1 MQDVYKIRYTMYDK
15 VRMMM
20 SRTRGDGDITRY
32 LDNAKEQT
40 DLKTGEVCAYGGYH
54 GMRVDVYAGYVYI
67 TGSLAKF
74 MHGSNV
80 YTLDRHTT
88 GQAIEM
94 LGDGLHVDLGN
105 ASVTELEFGQ
115 NFIVSRHVGE
125 YLQRLGDMP
134 RMNRSE
140 FGKSSLYYMGK
151 GKKKPLVLTF
161 YDKKADALAKGMALP
176 AGYDGVNLLRYEM
189 RLKGRL
195 PYRLGVPAV
204 AASTLSERPF
214 YDMMV
219 RRYVDMYFSIKK
231 VNKLIIEDM
240 TKIKT
245 AGDAFSMLVALMVR
259 EVGQARVEEFMR
271 RLKDGKV
278 LKNRSDYTHLRKRIQ
293 EVTEMAGGIAQD
305 ELVKEMDDAVKNVK
319 PLAGTY

>member
-1 MQDVYKIRYTMYDK
+1 MYDK

-134 RMNRSE
+134 RMTRGE

-151 GKKKPLVLTF
+151 GKKKPLLLTF

-195 PYRLGVPAV
+195 PYRLGVQAV
-204 AASTLSERPF
+204 TASTLSERPF

-245 AGDAFSMLVALMVR
+245 AGDAFTMLVASLVR
-259 EVGQARVEEFMR
+259 DGGKAYVDTFVE
-271 RLKDGKV
+271 RLKAEKV
-278 LKNRSDYTHLRKRIQ
+278 FDNRMEYTRLRKKIR
-293 EVTEMAGGIAQD
+293 EVTEMSGGIAKE
-305 ELVKEMDDAVKNVK
+305 ELVKELDDAVKNVK

>member
-1 MQDVYKIRYTMYDK
+1 MYDK

-32 LDNAKEQT
+32 LGNAKEQT
-40 DLKTGEVCAYGGYH
+40 DLKTGEVCAFGGFH

-134 RMNRSE
+134 RMTRGE

-204 AASTLSERPF
+204 TASTLSERPF

-245 AGDAFSMLVALMVR
+245 AGDAFTMLVASLVR
-259 EVGQARVEEFMR
+259 DGGKAYVDTFVE
-271 RLKDGKV
+271 RLKAEKV
-278 LKNRSDYTHLRKRIQ
+278 FDNRMEYTRLRKKIR
-293 EVTEMAGGIAQD
+293 EVTEMSGGIAKE
-305 ELVKEMDDAVKNVK
+305 ELVKELDDAVKNVK

>member
-1 MQDVYKIRYTMYDK
+1 MYDK
-15 VRMMM
+15 VRMMT

-32 LDNAKEQT
+32 LGNAKEQT
-40 DLKTGEVCAYGGYH
+40 DLKTGEVCAFGGFH

-67 TGSLAKF
+67 TGSLAKL

-134 RMNRSE
+134 RMTRGE

-204 AASTLSERPF
+204 TASTLSERPF

>member
-1 MQDVYKIRYTMYDK
+1 MYDK
-15 VRMMM
+15 VRMML
-20 SRTRGDGDITRY
+20 SRSRGGGDITQY
-32 LDNAKEQT
+32 LDNAKAQT
-40 DLKTGEVCAYGGYH
+40 DLKTGEVCAHGGYH

-67 TGSLAKF
+67 TGSLAKL

-134 RMNRSE
+134 RMTRSE

-151 GKKKPLVLTF
+151 SKKKPLMLTF

-204 AASTLSERPF
+204 TASTLSERPF

-219 RRYVDMYFSIKK
+219 RRYVDMYFLIKK

-245 AGDAFSMLVALMVR
+245 AGDAFTMLVALLIR
-259 EVGQARVEEFMR
+259 DGGKARVDTFVE
-271 RLKDGKV
+271 RLKAEKV
-278 LKNRSDYTHLRKRIQ
+278 FDNRMEYTRLRKKIR
-293 EVTEMAGGIAQD
+293 EVTEKAGDLRQD
-305 ELVKEMDDAVKNVK
+305 EMIKEMDDAIRNVK
-319 PLAGTY
+319 ALAGTY

>member
-1 MQDVYKIRYTMYDK
+1 MYDK

-204 AASTLSERPF
+204 TASTLSERPF

-245 AGDAFSMLVALMVR
+245 AGDAFTMLVASLVR
-259 EVGQARVEEFMR
+259 DGGKAYVDTFVE
-271 RLKDGKV
+271 RLKAEKV
-278 LKNRSDYTHLRKRIQ
+278 FDNRMEYTRLRKKIR
-293 EVTEMAGGIAQD
+293 EVTEMSGGIAKE
-305 ELVKEMDDAVKNVK
+305 ELVKELDDAVKNVK

>member
-1 MQDVYKIRYTMYDK
+1 MYDK

-32 LDNAKEQT
+32 LGNAKEQT
-40 DLKTGEVCAYGGYH
+40 DLKTGEVCAFGGFH

-134 RMNRSE
+134 RMTRGE

-204 AASTLSERPF
+204 TASTLSERPF

-245 AGDAFSMLVALMVR
+245 AGDAFAMLVASLVR
-259 EVGQARVEEFMR
+259 DGGKAYVDTFVE
-271 RLKDGKV
+271 RLKAEKV
-278 LKNRSDYTHLRKRIQ
+278 FDNRMEYTRLRKKIR
-293 EVTEMAGGIAQD
+293 EVTEMSGGIAKE
-305 ELVKEMDDAVKNVK
+305 ELVKELDDAVKNVK

>member
-1 MQDVYKIRYTMYDK
+1 MYDK

-134 RMNRSE
+134 RMTRGE

-151 GKKKPLVLTF
+151 GKKKPLLLTF

-195 PYRLGVPAV
+195 PYRLGVQAV
-204 AASTLSERPF
+204 TASTLSERPF

-219 RRYVDMYFSIKK
+219 RRYVDMYF
-231 VNKLIIEDM
+231 
-240 TKIKT
+240 
-245 AGDAFSMLVALMVR
+245 
-259 EVGQARVEEFMR
+259 Q
-271 RLKDGKV
+271 
-278 LKNRSDYTHLRKRIQ
+278 
-293 EVTEMAGGIAQD
+293 
-305 ELVKEMDDAVKNVK
+305 
-319 PLAGTY
+319 

>member
-1 MQDVYKIRYTMYDK
+1 MYDK

-32 LDNAKEQT
+32 LGNAKEQT
-40 DLKTGEVCAYGGYH
+40 DLKTGEVCAFGGFH

-134 RMNRSE
+134 RMTRGE

-204 AASTLSERPF
+204 TASTLSERPF

-219 RRYVDMYFSIKK
+219 RRYVDVYFSIKK

-245 AGDAFSMLVALMVR
+245 AGDAFTMLVASLVR
-259 EVGQARVEEFMR
+259 DGGKAYVDTFVE
-271 RLKDGKV
+271 RLKAEKV
-278 LKNRSDYTHLRKRIQ
+278 FDNRMEYTRLRKKIR
-293 EVTEMAGGIAQD
+293 EVTEMSGGIAKE
-305 ELVKEMDDAVKNVK
+305 ELVKELDDAVKNVK

>member
-1 MQDVYKIRYTMYDK
+1 MYDK

-40 DLKTGEVCAYGGYH
+40 DLKTGEVCAFGGFH

-67 TGSLAKF
+67 MGSLAKL

-134 RMNRSE
+134 RMTRGE

-204 AASTLSERPF
+204 TASTLSERPF

-245 AGDAFSMLVALMVR
+245 AGDAFTMLVASLVR
-259 EVGQARVEEFMR
+259 DGGKAYVDTFVE
-271 RLKDGKV
+271 RLKAEKV
-278 LKNRSDYTHLRKRIQ
+278 FDNRMEYTRLRKKIR
-293 EVTEMAGGIAQD
+293 EVTEMSGGIAKE
-305 ELVKEMDDAVKNVK
+305 ELVKELDDAVKNVK

>member
-1 MQDVYKIRYTMYDK
+1 
-15 VRMMM
+15 MML
-20 SRTRGDGDITRY
+20 SRSRGDGDVTLY

-40 DLKTGEVCAYGGYH
+40 DLKTGEVCAFGGFH

-67 TGSLAKF
+67 TGSLAKL
-74 MHGSNV
+74 MYGSNV

-134 RMNRSE
+134 RMTRSE

-151 GKKKPLVLTF
+151 GKEKPLVLTF

-204 AASTLSERPF
+204 TASALSERPF

-245 AGDAFSMLVALMVR
+245 AGDAFTMLVASLVR
-259 EVGQARVEEFMR
+259 DGGKAYVDTFVE
-271 RLKDGKV
+271 RLKAEKV
-278 LKNRSDYTHLRKRIQ
+278 FDNRMEYTRLKKKIR
-293 EVTEMAGGIAQD
+293 EVTEKAGDLRQD
-305 ELVKEMDDAVKNVK
+305 EMMKEMDDAVRNVK
-319 PLAGTY
+319 ALAGTY

>member
-40 DLKTGEVCAYGGYH
+40 DLKTGEVCAFGGFH

-67 TGSLAKF
+67 TGSLAKL

-134 RMNRSE
+134 RMTRGE

-204 AASTLSERPF
+204 TASTLSERPF

-245 AGDAFSMLVALMVR
+245 AGDAFTMLVASLVR
-259 EVGQARVEEFMR
+259 DGGKAYVDTFVE
-271 RLKDGKV
+271 RLKAEKV
-278 LKNRSDYTHLRKRIQ
+278 FDNRMEYTRLRKKIR
-293 EVTEMAGGIAQD
+293 EVTEMSGGIAKE
-305 ELVKEMDDAVKNVK
+305 ELVKELDDAVKNVK

>member
-1 MQDVYKIRYTMYDK
+1 MYDK

-32 LDNAKEQT
+32 LGNAKEQT
-40 DLKTGEVCAYGGYH
+40 DLKTGEVCAFGGFH

-134 RMNRSE
+134 RMTRGE

-161 YDKKADALAKGMALP
+161 YDKKVDALAKGMALP

-204 AASTLSERPF
+204 TASTLSERPF

-245 AGDAFSMLVALMVR
+245 AGDAFTMLVASLVR
-259 EVGQARVEEFMR
+259 DGGKAYVDTFVE
-271 RLKDGKV
+271 RLKAEKV
-278 LKNRSDYTHLRKRIQ
+278 FDNRMEYTRLRKKIR
-293 EVTEMAGGIAQD
+293 EVTEMSGGIAKE
-305 ELVKEMDDAVKNVK
+305 ELVKELDDAVKNVK

>member
-1 MQDVYKIRYTMYDK
+1 MYDK

-67 TGSLAKF
+67 MGSLAKL

-140 FGKSSLYYMGK
+140 FDKSSLYYMGK

-204 AASTLSERPF
+204 TASTLSERPF

-245 AGDAFSMLVALMVR
+245 AGDAFTMLVASLVR
-259 EVGQARVEEFMR
+259 DGGKAYVDTFVE
-271 RLKDGKV
+271 RLKAEKV
-278 LKNRSDYTHLRKRIQ
+278 FDNRMEYTRLRKKIR
-293 EVTEMAGGIAQD
+293 EVTEMSGGIAKE
-305 ELVKEMDDAVKNVK
+305 ELVKELDDAVKNVK